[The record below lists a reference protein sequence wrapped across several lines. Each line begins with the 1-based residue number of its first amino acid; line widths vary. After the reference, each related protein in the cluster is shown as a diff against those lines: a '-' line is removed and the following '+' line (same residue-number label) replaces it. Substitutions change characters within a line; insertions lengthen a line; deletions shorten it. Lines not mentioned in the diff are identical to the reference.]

1 MPIPG
6 LCIAAKQYVYSITST
21 SSARPI
27 SVMGKVSVFA
37 VLRFDDEVDLNGLLE
52 RLSGF
57 GALEDFTCK

>member
-6 LCIAAKQYVYSITST
+6 LCIAAKQYVYSIT

-37 VLRFDDEVDLNGLLE
+37 VLRFHDEVDLNGLLE

-57 GALEDFTCK
+57 GALEDFTCE